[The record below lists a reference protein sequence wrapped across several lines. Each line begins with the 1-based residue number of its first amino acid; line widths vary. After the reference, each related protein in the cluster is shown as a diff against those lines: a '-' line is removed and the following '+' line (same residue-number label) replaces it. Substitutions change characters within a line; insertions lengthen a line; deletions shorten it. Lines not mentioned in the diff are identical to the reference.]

1 MVQPLLT
8 WQQRSRTAP
17 LLVQRLWLETIESA
31 AWPRG
36 ERKRVRSGRKQQC
49 IGTTFGCTLG
59 QILAHVARPSDVQT
73 RLLRCILDEMLKL
86 ADLHSKMQGD
96 DASLL
101 GYGLASCCVL
111 RNQHRKLRGASVR
124 VDTRY
129 GHGNAAIGA
138 TAAIIVAH
146 AVLARFDSSAA
157 AYFMENNNLRD
168 SIHQTEERLARWGPN
183 QRFDYHDRQAI
194 DAERRALRRA
204 HIAID
209 AALDR
214 AESQVGTAI
223 DRLQHQLQTA
233 SIAAFPPQRVS
244 EHNDREMQTLAR
256 GGAFAPERSTSTRAP
271 HHQQPFGSTLVVPL
285 SGLSGS
291 APTGGGLASDTSS
304 ASWITTSSGLSDAS
318 SEFEVVAN
326 S

>member
-1 MVQPLLT
+1 
-8 WQQRSRTAP
+8 
-17 LLVQRLWLETIESA
+17 
-31 AWPRG
+31 
-36 ERKRVRSGRKQQC
+36 
-49 IGTTFGCTLG
+49 
-59 QILAHVARPSDVQT
+59 
-73 RLLRCILDEMLKL
+73 MLKV

-111 RNQHRKLRGASVR
+111 RSEYRKLRGASVR
-124 VDTRY
+124 IDARY
-129 GHGNAAIGA
+129 GHGAAAIGA
-138 TAAIIVAH
+138 TAAIIVTH
-146 AVLARFDSSAA
+146 AVLARFDSSVA
-157 AYFMENNNLRD
+157 AYFMAHNNLRD
-168 SIHQTEERLARWGPN
+168 SIRRTEERLALWGPN
-183 QRFDYHDRQAI
+183 QRFDYHDQEAI
-194 DAERRALRRA
+194 NAERRALRRA

-214 AESQVGTAI
+214 AESQVGTAM
-223 DRLQHQLQTA
+223 DRLQYQLQTA

-244 EHNDREMQTLAR
+244 VHNDPEMQTLAR

-271 HHQQPFGSTLVVPL
+271 PAQRPFGQTLVVPL

-291 APTGGGLASDTSS
+291 GPTGGGLASDASS